1 MSLNPLD
8 MERNMQRLEETE
20 RVHPSRKAA
29 GKENKKSFREYV
41 SPPGPPR
48 EDAEERKENPFNKR
62 SEIEAVLEGGEKEDA
77 GPAQEDNRA
86 AFEKFQGGEE
96 GTSGVRIDRY
106 C

>member
-8 MERNMQRLEETE
+8 MERNLQRLEETE
-20 RVHPSRKAA
+20 RINPSRKAE

-41 SPPGPPR
+41 SPQGPPQ
-48 EDAEERKENPFNKR
+48 EDAEKKKENPFNKR

-77 GPAQEDNRA
+77 GPAQEESRA
-86 AFEKFQGGEE
+86 AFDKFQGGEE
-96 GTSGVRIDRY
+96 GSRGVQIDRY